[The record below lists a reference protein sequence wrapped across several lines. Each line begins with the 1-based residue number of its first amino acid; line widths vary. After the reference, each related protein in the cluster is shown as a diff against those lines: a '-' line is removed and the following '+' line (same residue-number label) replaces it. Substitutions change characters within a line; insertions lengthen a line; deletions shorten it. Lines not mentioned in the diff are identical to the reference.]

1 MADATPKS
9 VVVLGATA
17 SAGRAIA
24 SEFARRGYAVVVAG
38 PEAEEVPRIAADL
51 RVRFQVPAHPLLFDA
66 TDYDSHAGVV
76 ASCVELLGGVPEG
89 VVLCFGYMAAQEAAQ
104 KHFALAKR
112 TIDIN
117 LTGAISLLERF
128 AALFE
133 TRGGG
138 FIAALSS
145 VAGDRGRATNYI
157 YGAAKAGLTA
167 YLSGLRNRLY
177 KAGVQVTTVKPGF
190 MDTQMTW
197 GLKLPPPL
205 TATPEQAAR
214 AIVSG
219 ILRGRDEI
227 YVLWMWRH
235 IMLLIRNIPEWQF
248 KKMRL

>member
-1 MADATPKS
+1 M
-9 VVVLGATA
+9 LGATA
-17 SAGRAIA
+17 SAGRAVA
-24 SEFARRGYAVVVAG
+24 AEFARRGYAVVAAG
-38 PEAEEVPRIAADL
+38 PEAEEVPRIAADI
-51 RVRFQVPAHPLLFDA
+51 RVRFGVPAHPLLFDA
-66 TDYDSHAGVV
+66 TAYDTHDAFVQ
-76 ASCVELLGGVPEG
+76 SCADLLGGDPGG
-89 VVLCFGYMAAQEAAQ
+89 VVLCFGYMAAQEDAQ
-104 KHFALAKR
+104 RHFVLAQR

-128 AALFE
+128 AAVFE
-133 TRGGG
+133 RRGSG

-167 YLSGLRNRLY
+167 YLSGLRNRLHR
-177 KAGVQVTTVKPGF
+177 AGVCVTTVKPGF

-219 ILRGRDEI
+219 ILQGRDEI
-227 YVLWMWRH
+227 YVLWMWRY
-235 IMLLIRNIPEWQF
+235 IMLIIRNIPEWQF